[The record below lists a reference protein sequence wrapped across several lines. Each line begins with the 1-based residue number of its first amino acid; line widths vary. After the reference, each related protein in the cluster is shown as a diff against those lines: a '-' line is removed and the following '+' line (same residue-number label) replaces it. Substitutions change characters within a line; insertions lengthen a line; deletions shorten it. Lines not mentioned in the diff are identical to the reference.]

1 MAAATSDDLL
11 SVLDQCPLNGRYWA
25 PFDLLSAVGVVD
37 FFDFFSVG
45 FLVCGSRAAMA
56 SDLERQQPF
65 CWAAASERSSA
76 RWPAGRLVT
85 CGAARRI
92 QMAGSPNMDYYDDSS
107 YPVTGQL
114 WDHAARRLE
123 WIRLLEIRAR

>member
-1 MAAATSDDLL
+1 VPLSAPQAPATNEREEEQSAAATSDDLL

-25 PFDLLSAVGVVD
+25 VFDPLSPVGVVD

-45 FLVCGSRAAMA
+45 FLVCGSRAAIA

-85 CGAARRI
+85 CGAARGI
-92 QMAGSPNMDYYDDSS
+92 QMAGSSCGITLRGD
-107 YPVTGQL
+107 
-114 WDHAARRLE
+114 
-123 WIRLLEIRAR
+123 

>member
-45 FLVCGSRAAMA
+45 FRVAVVGPQWHLTWSDGSH
-56 SDLERQQPF
+56 S
-65 CWAAASERSSA
+65 
-76 RWPAGRLVT
+76 AGRRHRSDRRRAGRR
-85 CGAARRI
+85 GA
-92 QMAGSPNMDYYDDSS
+92 
-107 YPVTGQL
+107 
-114 WDHAARRLE
+114 W
-123 WIRLLEIRAR
+123 